1 MIHLEK
7 ITWDNADDVIAL
19 RVAREQKD
27 FLPSNIDSLV
37 DAYLSLSE
45 GKPVYPFAIYND
57 KKAVGFIMIDYSH
70 DWSGY
75 KHEAWLNSD
84 EYKFYKDKSY
94 YYIWRFMIDKR
105 YQMRG
110 YGREAIKQAI
120 EFVKTFPCGEAEY
133 CVLSYSPTNEV
144 AKKFYESVGFVEIN
158 GDGYYEENDERS
170 AVLKL

>member
-7 ITWDNADDVIAL
+7 VNYDNAWAICKL
-19 RVAREQKD
+19 RPNKTQKHYVA
-27 FLPSNIDSLV
+27 SNANSLAE
-37 DAYLSLSE
+37 AYAFQQSD
-45 GKPVYPFAIYND
+45 GKVLTYGIYND
-57 KKAVGFIMIDYSH
+57 KKPVGFVMI
-70 DWSGY
+70 GY
-75 KHEAWLNSD
+75 DLPLDD
-84 EYKFYKDKSY
+84 EETEEKYWFVRGSY
-94 YYIWRFMIDKR
+94 IIWRFMIDKR

-133 CVLSYSPTNEV
+133 CVLSYSPTNEA

>member
-7 ITWDNADDVIAL
+7 VTRDNVDDVIEL
-19 RVAREQKD
+19 RVARKQKD
-27 FLPSNIDSLV
+27 FLASNVESLA
-37 DAYLSLSE
+37 DAYLALTE
-45 GKPVYPFAIYND
+45 GRPVYPFAILNG
-57 KKAVGFIMIDYSH
+57 KKVVGFIMIDYAH

-75 KHEAWLNSD
+75 EHEAWLNSD
-84 EYKFYKDKSY
+84 EYKFYKDKPY

-105 YQMRG
+105 FQGRG
-110 YGREAIKQAI
+110 YGREAIRQAI

-133 CVLSYSPTNEV
+133 CVLSYSPTNEA